1 MENTQ
6 LFSRRKG
13 WLERHSHALAAAI
26 LLLALIGYLYNLD
39 SWRMY
44 DDEGGYLYAAWR
56 ISEGEMPY
64 RDFLTPQ
71 APVFLY
77 IGGAVMRLIGPSAIG
92 LRLVTIGAMLLT
104 AWLFYLV
111 VKDTINPPIALLSL
125 VVFLLHNNVYYMARF
140 FRSEAYMVFFDLLG
154 LYLGVQFY
162 RRGKPWLAWM
172 AGGAFALAMLA
183 KLFGLLPFAGYMLF
197 LFWSSLRDQGKW
209 QLWRTFRQLTGPA
222 IGFAI
227 VSIGVLGPLYLIN
240 PGLYYFLVGH
250 HVRQGVGLSLIQV
263 FVNGL
268 NFFWDYVLLWPIYV
282 LLAMIGI
289 IVAWRRRAAFPLATL
304 FLAQLPTAGAFLFIS
319 RFLRPRILIFLA
331 PAGSVLVVLG
341 TAWVVISLSA
351 RLPSRAKRPVQ
362 MATGLLLAALALY
375 PHVQQDYQISQR
387 QDHDTLPVAQLL
399 SEWVAPDE
407 CVLSDYPALNFYA
420 QRKNTYLGAGLSG
433 GAVWG
438 NQIRGYMLARE
449 LESQFCPGRR
459 WVVIDVS
466 PATGHTMVGLH
477 DYAWFLEFLPGA
489 GFKVVDDLMREEQ
502 LLRVYQAPPR
512 PLLTD
517 IEAPL
522 QVDLGQNIQLLGYHF
537 SQTTARAGEP
547 LALTLYWQAKEPIDT
562 DYKVFIHLVNSDGV
576 LRAQEDV
583 RPRYGRFP
591 TYLWMP
597 GPVIADEHQLSL
609 PLDLEPGTYALGV
622 GLYPWPD
629 GPRLP
634 AVGADGARLRDDWIA
649 LSSPVTVK

>member
-1 MENTQ
+1 MTAIRS
-6 LFSRRKG
+6 LLRGKS
-13 WLERHSHALAAAI
+13 WSERHSHALAAAI

-77 IGGAVMRLIGPSAIG
+77 IGGAVVRLIGPSAIG
-92 LRLVTIGAMLLT
+92 LRLATVGTMLLA

-111 VKDTINPPIALLSL
+111 AKDTINAPIALLSL
-125 VVFLLHNNVYYMARF
+125 VVFLMHNNVYFMARF

-172 AGGAFALAMLA
+172 AGGAFALAMLC

-197 LFWSSLRDQGKW
+197 LLWSSLREQEKW
-209 QLWRTFRQLTGPA
+209 QLQRTLYQLTGPV

-240 PGLYYFLVGH
+240 PNLYHFLVGH
-250 HVRQGVGLSLIQV
+250 HVRQGVGLSWIQV

-268 NFFWDYVLLWPIYV
+268 NFFWDYVLLWPVYIA
-282 LLAMIGI
+282 LAMIGI
-289 IVAWRRRAAFPLATL
+289 IVAWQRRVTFPLATL

-319 RFLRPRILIFLA
+319 RFLRPRVLIFLA
-331 PAGSVLVVLG
+331 PTGSVLMVLG
-341 TAWVVISLSA
+341 AVWVGASLSA
-351 RLPSRAKRPVQ
+351 RLPTRAKKPVQ
-362 MATGLLLAALALY
+362 MVTGLLLATLTLY
-375 PHVQQDYQISQR
+375 PHVQQSYQISQR
-387 QDHDTLPVAQLL
+387 QDHDTLPVSQLL

-449 LESQFCPGRR
+449 LESQYCPGRR

-489 GFKVVDDLMREEQ
+489 GFKLVDDLVREEQ

-517 IEAPL
+517 IETPL
-522 QVDLGQNIQLLGYHF
+522 QVDLGENIQLLGYHF

-547 LALTLYWQAKEPIDT
+547 LALTLYWRAKEPIDA
-562 DYKVFIHLVNSDGV
+562 DYKVFVHVVDSDGV

-597 GPVIADEHQLSL
+597 GSVIVDEHQLSL

-629 GPRLP
+629 GARLP
-634 AVGADGARLRDDWIA
+634 AVGADGVRLRDDWIA
-649 LSSPVTVK
+649 LPSPATVR